1 MTSTKPLLRPVKPLL
16 CVLTLL
22 ALCGCQT
29 RTGSVDRFL
38 KHPEFIAAAQHAPKF
53 TGDVLH
59 ALAEAERKPW

>member
-1 MTSTKPLLRPVKPLL
+1 MTSIKPLQRPVKPLL
-16 CVLTLL
+16 CVLILL

-29 RTGSVDRFL
+29 KVGSVERFL
-38 KHPEFIAAAQHAPKF
+38 KHPEFRAAAQHAPKF